1 MTINQPPTRLAPRPA
16 PRPALGVSARVWHD
30 GRVLLVRRGRAP
42 LKGLWSL
49 PGGHVEFGESLEQAV
64 SREVREE
71 TGLDIL
77 VRSRI
82 DVAEIIGGAG
92 TPAPH
97 HYVLIVFA
105 ADLRGGT
112 LAAGDDAAEAR
123 FVAPAEF
130 DELPMTDDTRRLV
143 ATGPA

>member
-1 MTINQPPTRLAPRPA
+1 MTINQPPT
-16 PRPALGVSARVWHD
+16 RPALGVSARVWHD

-64 SREVREE
+64 RREVREE
-71 TGLDIL
+71 TGLDVAVL
-77 VRSRI
+77 RRI
-82 DVAEIIGGAG
+82 DIAEIIGGAG
-92 TPAPH
+92 TPSPH

-105 ADLRGGT
+105 AEIRRGT
-112 LAAGDDAAEAR
+112 LLAGDDAAEAR

-143 ATGPA
+143 ATGPV

>member
-1 MTINQPPTRLAPRPA
+1 MTINQPPTR
-16 PRPALGVSARVWHD
+16 PALGVSALVWHD
-30 GRVLLVRRGRAP
+30 SRVLLVRRGRPP

-64 SREVREE
+64 GREVREE
-71 TGLDIL
+71 TGLDIGAL
-77 VRSRI
+77 RRI
-82 DVAEIIGGAG
+82 DVVEIIGNVG
-92 TPAPH
+92 TPSPH
-97 HYVLIVFA
+97 HHVLIVFA
-105 ADLRGGT
+105 AELRAGI